1 MKFLGKMLQLF
12 GLIILPLSIVMQLSD
27 LLGRKINLS
36 QMVFMLVA
44 GVTAFYLGRLIEGYA
59 GDAR

>member
-44 GVTAFYLGRLIEGYA
+44 GVTAFYLGLLIEGYA